1 MTITSK
7 ILLILQLLLGVCR
20 VSEVCFVHFA
30 DRGACSK
37 FDCMG
42 MRAQWLEVCQELG
55 MWAFKGLDG

>member
-1 MTITSK
+1 M
-7 ILLILQLLLGVCR
+7 
-20 VSEVCFVHFA
+20 HFA